1 MMVRMM
7 ARRRMGTMVRKM
19 LRKMVGMM
27 LRNMVVVLRIMI
39 VGIVKG

>member
-19 LRKMVGMM
+19 LRKMVRMM